1 MSEFNVPVTLRAVLC
16 KACGALYA
24 VPPANEWISA
34 CPHCAYMRYATEQKW
49 RDELSRRCASLERAN
64 AALRG
69 CLRRQR
75 KGA

>member
-1 MSEFNVPVTLRAVLC
+1 MSEVNVPVTLRALFC
-16 KACGALYA
+16 RHCGAVYA
-24 VPPANEWISA
+24 VPPVNEWTSS
-34 CPHCAYMRYATEQKW
+34 CPHCAFTRYATEQKW

-69 CLRRQR
+69 CLRRTR